1 MNLTF
6 LLCHTS
12 YSYFISYSII
22 YNPLIQK
29 NVSNLSDVTKK
40 TNGRQKIKMK
50 KISNK
55 CNLQVMFLKCQ
66 TGVFKK
72 TSELA
77 TLCGVDLAVIMFSPN
92 NQVYSFSSPNVDFVI
107 HTIQPKAHLPSLP
120 KTSTRTLASWMR
132 MSSTHTST
140 VCLTKLP

>member
-1 MNLTF
+1 MGRRGG
-6 LLCHTS
+6 
-12 YSYFISYSII
+12 
-22 YNPLIQK
+22 
-29 NVSNLSDVTKK
+29 